1 VFPRREDATPG
12 TVQPRERDRDAAR
25 RHAYPVSL
33 KRAMDEHAHWRV
45 PLTIPRATF
54 SGRSHAC
61 TAPNCADAAHLA
73 GEGLG
78 AATDE
83 RARQCRRGHSASS
96 TSDGGVVL
104 GEGTIASAT
113 GGGCASRPCTNS
125 STCLI
130 SRVADARWPC
140 DPCSRRHGGSP
151 QRTGCLR
158 TRVRPAASLQNRV
171 AGSVES
177 RLLAS

>member
-33 KRAMDEHAHWRV
+33 KRAMDEHAHLRV
-45 PLTIPRATF
+45 PLIIPRAAS
-54 SGRSHAC
+54 SGRSRAYA
-61 TAPNCADAAHLA
+61 APNCADAVHLA
-73 GEGLG
+73 GDGLG

-125 STCLI
+125 STRSI

-140 DPCSRRHGGSP
+140 DPCGRRHVGSP
-151 QRTGCLR
+151 QRIDCLR
-158 TRVRPAASLQNRV
+158 TRMCPAASLKNRV
-171 AGSVES
+171 SCSVES
-177 RLLAS
+177 RRLAS